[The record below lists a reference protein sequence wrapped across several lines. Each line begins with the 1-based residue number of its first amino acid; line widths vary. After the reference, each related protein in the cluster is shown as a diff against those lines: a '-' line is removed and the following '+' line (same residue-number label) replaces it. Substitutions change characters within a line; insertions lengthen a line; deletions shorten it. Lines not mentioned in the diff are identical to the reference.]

1 MESKFLIS
9 VLIPV
14 KNEEAYLAQC
24 IESILYQEYPYIEVI
39 ICDNCSSDH
48 TWDIANSYAVKDSRV
63 KTYRHANAVS
73 PVDNLH
79 KCYELSS
86 GNLIY
91 FHGGDDHIEKTFF
104 SKAVRLFCSNQDL
117 FAVVPSLSYFDDRD
131 GSVVSTAPP
140 SFFKDYLNKGMYDFT
155 YFYRHYVHNDELV
168 LSVFKREYFIID
180 KAIERD
186 SLQPYGWWLTLFI
199 FLKAKGED
207 KRCLLLE
214 EPVISKRTN
223 CMAKTGS
230 ARKDLKQGSV
240 LHRTLMSVR
249 NSYYVMI
256 MISAYG
262 IITAIM
268 VFLLLLYSSLRFGCH
283 MKVNMSK
290 YAE

>member
-1 MESKFLIS
+1 MENKFVIS

-14 KNEEAYLAQC
+14 KNEEAYLPQC
-24 IESILYQEYPYIEVI
+24 IESILLQEYPYFELI

-48 TWDIANSYAVKDSRV
+48 TWDIANNYAIKDSRV
-63 KTYRHANAVS
+63 KTYRHANEVS

-91 FHGGDDHIEKTFF
+91 FHGGDDYIEKTFF
-104 SKAVRLFCSNQDL
+104 SEAAKHFCSNQDL
-117 FAVVPSLSYFDDRD
+117 FAVVPSLSYFDDCD
-131 GSVVSTAPP
+131 GSVVSTGPP
-140 SFFKDYLNKGMYDFT
+140 SFFKDYLNMGTYEFT
-155 YFYRHYVHNDELV
+155 KFYRHYVHNDELI
-168 LSVFKREYFIID
+168 LSIFKREYFSID

-186 SLQPYGWWLTLFI
+186 SLQPIGWWLTLFI
-199 FLKAKGED
+199 FLKAKNQ
-207 KRCLLLE
+207 KKQCLLLE
-214 EPVISKRTN
+214 EPFINKRTN
-223 CMAKTGS
+223 CMAKKGS

-268 VFLLLLYSSLRFGCH
+268 IFLLLLYSSLRFGCH
-283 MKVNMSK
+283 MRMNMDK
-290 YAE
+290 YVE